1 MQVRLFATLRQVAGQ
16 KTVELAL
23 PEAAPVQAL
32 FDALLAR
39 YPALRPHLCDASGA
53 LYEHVHLLVNGRDVR
68 YLAQGLATPLQP
80 TDVINLF
87 PAVGG
92 G

>member
-1 MQVRLFATLRQVAGQ
+1 MQVHLFATLRQVAGQ

-23 PEAAPVQAL
+23 PEAAPVQAML
-32 FDALLAR
+32 DTLLAC
-39 YPALRPHLCDASGA
+39 YPALRPHLCDHRGA
-53 LYEHVHLLVNGRDVR
+53 LYPHVHLFVNGRDAR
-68 YLAQGLATPLQP
+68 YLAQGLDTPLQAA
-80 TDVINLF
+80 DVISLF